1 MQGAGHVTADRGRD
15 RSDEAAS
22 QGMPRIASHHQKLG
36 RLKEGFSQNLRGNV
50 ALLIP

>member
-36 RLKEGFSQNLRGNV
+36 RLKEGFIQNLRGNV